1 MTTTNISLSRLVPF
15 EEHPYQVRDDEE
27 MQALTDSIKEQGVLS
42 PVIVRPLEN
51 GNYEIISGH
60 RRCHAAQKAGLT
72 SVPAVVFSLTHE
84 EAAVALVDS
93 NLHREHLLPSEKA
106 FAYKLKS
113 EAMKHQGKKKESPE
127 NLWDASL
134 IDPSMGQ
141 NVPKLD
147 EKRTTAE
154 IGEQTGE
161 SYKTVQRYIR
171 LTYLV
176 PELLKLVDERKV
188 AMTPAVYLSYLSVQE
203 QEWLLEEMAANDCT
217 PSVSQAY
224 RLKDKSQNGT
234 LTQDFISELMCQEKA
249 NQKERIRIP
258 TDRIRRYFPKGCTH
272 AQMEDIIVK
281 LCESYYRRRTEKDR

>member
-1 MTTTNISLSRLVPF
+1 MKGAYLCP
-15 EEHPYQVRDDEE
+15 
-27 MQALTDSIKEQGVLS
+27 
-42 PVIVRPLEN
+42 N

-60 RRCHAAQKAGLT
+60 RRCHAAQKAGLN
-72 SVPAVVFSLTHE
+72 SVPAVVLSMTHE
-84 EAAVALVDS
+84 EAAITLVDS
-93 NLHREHLLPSEKA
+93 NLYREHLLPSEKA
-106 FAYKLKS
+106 FAYKMKS
-113 EAMKHQGKKKESPE
+113 EAMKHQGRKRESPE

-134 IDPSMGQ
+134 IDPSVAQ
-141 NVPKLD
+141 DVPKPD
-147 EKRTTAE
+147 ENRTTAE

-203 QEWLLEEMAANDCT
+203 QEWLLEEMAANDCA
-217 PSVSQAY
+217 PSVSQACQ
-224 RLKDKSQNGT
+224 LKERSQSGT

-249 NQKERIRIP
+249 NQKEQIKIP
-258 TDRIRRYFPKGCTH
+258 ADRIRKYFPKGCTH

-281 LCESYYRRRTEKDR
+281 LCEPYNKRRTEKDR